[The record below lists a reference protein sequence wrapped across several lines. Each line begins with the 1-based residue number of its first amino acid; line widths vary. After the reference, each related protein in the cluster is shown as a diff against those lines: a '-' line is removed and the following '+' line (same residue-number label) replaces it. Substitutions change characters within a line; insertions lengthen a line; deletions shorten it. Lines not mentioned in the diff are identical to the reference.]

1 MESYSPSTS
10 GVRIKRELIDEYDE
24 PLPNRKSLKTNQGD
38 VKGISHVDDNDIVK
52 CHYKDVKKENV
63 DVKPDVHMKSEKKFE
78 VNTER
83 NFRTLRN
90 RKINLTAQAPLKNV
104 NIKKEKIIEE
114 NVQNNS
120 GDIQRA
126 SHNDDKEIAELI
138 ECHDVKHKLVNV
150 KEEPKVRLET
160 EKIIQVNAKFNLI
173 QEAAQEFLE
182 IKIERNVVNKKVIVG
197 AQGITKNSIIKNYIC
212 ACEKKFE
219 SKSVLKVHS
228 DDNYKHMF
236 NCRIRMSWQE
246 KKTGA
251 SQFIDLKAL

>member
-1 MESYSPSTS
+1 MEFDLPTIDFIQIE
-10 GVRIKRELIDEYDE
+10 VKKWNPIVHQLAVIKRELIDEYDE

-182 IKIERNVVNKKVIVG
+182 IKIERNVVNKKVIR
-197 AQGITKNSIIKNYIC
+197 NYK
-212 ACEKKFE
+212 EKKDVRQ
-219 SKSVLKVHS
+219 KLQSVKFLIC
-228 DDNYKHMF
+228 N
-236 NCRIRMSWQE
+236 I
-246 KKTGA
+246 
-251 SQFIDLKAL
+251 